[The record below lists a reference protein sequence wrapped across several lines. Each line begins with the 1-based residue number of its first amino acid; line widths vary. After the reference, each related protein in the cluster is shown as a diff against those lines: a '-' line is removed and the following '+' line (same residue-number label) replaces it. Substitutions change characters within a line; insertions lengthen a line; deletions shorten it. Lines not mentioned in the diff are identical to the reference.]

1 LSPAGQRRA
10 AEAAARQAAALRE
23 NLRRRK
29 AQTRARDAAALAPPD
44 DEPA

>member
-29 AQTRARDAAALAPPD
+29 AQARGRDAMAPPPTN
-44 DEPA
+44 DEPG